1 MRNVFITLL
10 SLLLLTYNSYA
21 ANQVYDIDTQK
32 QLIQT
37 DKTKKSIK
45 ADNSAVD
52 VVEQYEG
59 ESIVAGNT
67 FDVGKTLLK
76 ITHADKV
83 KPPFFDGIDNNV
95 IFSQAMLNTQQQT
108 GDPEFIL
115 LSRQNGLLKD
125 NYLYLGGMASFN
137 PTWGKYTRNNIPSNS
152 INNYSLEYYM
162 LSTLGEWTSIF
173 ASLNTYAIDGQWSA
187 TPGGVYFILG
197 NLNKLPVYTYAALST
212 VNFGNFDETTNF
224 IPTLTRTYF
233 MQSGGN
239 VNLSYNKDGLQAN
252 FVFLA
257 SPKSSLLQVA
267 NAYNGNAKLGFSVNM
282 KYTKD
287 LQNVG
292 DYWYLGAAYSNVSGF
307 TNEHNDN
314 IGVADF
320 NFGMNI
326 NKFEFINEFV
336 FTDKGV
342 TKTTNLSGGFNLRE
356 AFATAIFPDLNTN
369 QFLTS
374 GGNVFG
380 WSSQL
385 DYTANLYNK
394 DFVPFVSYSQIQQ
407 ASDNY
412 SAAITSGFRYNIFAD
427 GWLGF
432 SYTYIKGQAKSFAQQ
447 DNIMAMYLRIFI

>member
-1 MRNVFITLL
+1 
-10 SLLLLTYNSYA
+10 
-21 ANQVYDIDTQK
+21 
-32 QLIQT
+32 
-37 DKTKKSIK
+37 
-45 ADNSAVD
+45 
-52 VVEQYEG
+52 
-59 ESIVAGNT
+59 
-67 FDVGKTLLK
+67 
-76 ITHADKV
+76 
-83 KPPFFDGIDNNV
+83 
-95 IFSQAMLNTQQQT
+95 
-108 GDPEFIL
+108 
-115 LSRQNGLLKD
+115 
-125 NYLYLGGMASFN
+125 MASFN

-233 MQSGGN
+233 MQSG
-239 VNLSYNKDGLQAN
+239 VMLTCHIIKMAYKLIL
-252 FVFLA
+252 FLA

-342 TKTTNLSGGFNLRE
+342 TKLL
-356 AFATAIFPDLNTN
+356 IFLEDL
-369 QFLTS
+369 
-374 GGNVFG
+374 
-380 WSSQL
+380 
-385 DYTANLYNK
+385 
-394 DFVPFVSYSQIQQ
+394 I
-407 ASDNY
+407 
-412 SAAITSGFRYNIFAD
+412 
-427 GWLGF
+427 
-432 SYTYIKGQAKSFAQQ
+432 
-447 DNIMAMYLRIFI
+447 